1 MQQRLNHHRVFCLLL
16 AGLVCLF
23 GCDPKTTDTPVES
36 VSYAIEKPYYKGPLR
51 VKVRLS
57 DERVTLSGLLTLE
70 LSAEIKS
77 DYQVQFPAL
86 PEVLT
91 QFRIHHRDDRP
102 ETVSED
108 GMMIKSYQYRLE
120 PLELGPCEI
129 PALTFHFERKET
141 PEENSA
147 AAGTLTT
154 EPVWIEVITSLPA
167 DPNAFAIAD
176 IDEVVEMKANYF
188 WLWTALGVAFL
199 LGIGIWIGVLIR
211 PPKTTEIRRVYKSA
225 HAIAFERLKA
235 IAAENL
241 VEQGRIKEFYEKLS
255 TCLRHYIENRFQL
268 RAPEQT
274 TEEFLE
280 QLKTSDA
287 LRLEHKQQLQ
297 KFLEHSDLV
306 KFARYEPNPEQINES
321 LTMAEEFVEKTKSEE
336 HRVDVTQSQQTK
348 GEVL

>member
-1 MQQRLNHHRVFCLLL
+1 MQQRLNHYRLFCLLL

-23 GCDPKTTDTPVES
+23 GCDPKTTGTPVES
-36 VSYAIEKPYYKGPLR
+36 VTYAIEKPYYKGLLR
-51 VKVRLS
+51 VKVRVS
-57 DERVTLSGLLTLE
+57 DERVTLSDLLTLE

-86 PEVLT
+86 TEVLT
-91 QFRIHHRDDRP
+91 QFRVHHWDDRQ

-108 GMMIKSYQYRLE
+108 GMMIKSYQYQLE
-120 PLELGPCEI
+120 PLELGQCEI
-129 PALTFHFERKET
+129 PALSFHFERKET
-141 PEENSA
+141 LEENS

-154 EPVWIEVITSLPA
+154 DPVWVEVITSLTT
-167 DPNAFAIAD
+167 DPNAFVIAD
-176 IDEVVEMKANYF
+176 IDEIVEMKANYF
-188 WLWTALGVAFL
+188 WLWTGLGVAFL
-199 LGIGIWIGVLIR
+199 IGTGIWIGMLIR
-211 PPKTTEIRRVYKSA
+211 PQKTTEISRVYKLA

-255 TCLRHYIENRFQL
+255 TCLRQYIENRFQL

-280 QLKTSDA
+280 QLKISDA

-297 KFLEHSDLV
+297 KFLEHCDLV
-306 KFARYEPNPEQINES
+306 KFARYEPSHEQINES
-321 LTMAEEFVEKTKSEE
+321 LTMAEEFVEKTKSDE
-336 HRVDVTQSQQTK
+336 HQVDVTQSQQAK

>member
-1 MQQRLNHHRVFCLLL
+1 
-16 AGLVCLF
+16 
-23 GCDPKTTDTPVES
+23 
-36 VSYAIEKPYYKGPLR
+36 
-51 VKVRLS
+51 
-57 DERVTLSGLLTLE
+57 
-70 LSAEIKS
+70 
-77 DYQVQFPAL
+77 
-86 PEVLT
+86 
-91 QFRIHHRDDRP
+91 
-102 ETVSED
+102 
-108 GMMIKSYQYRLE
+108 
-120 PLELGPCEI
+120 LGPSEI

-321 LTMAEEFVEKTKSEE
+321 LTMAEEFVDKRGGALVHASLTVGHSVAVAGAASDRDALEAAGQCCHQISQCVKISAVSDFLASAVSAIAV
-336 HRVDVTQSQQTK
+336 HRTIDLHCSAGCCSGASAK
-348 GEVL
+348 RDEN

>member
-23 GCDPKTTDTPVES
+23 GCDPKTTDTPIES

-120 PLELGPCEI
+120 PLELGPSEI

-336 HRVDVTQSQQTK
+336 HRVDITQSQQTK

>member
-1 MQQRLNHHRVFCLLL
+1 MQQRLNYHRVFCLLL

-23 GCDPKTTDTPVES
+23 SCDLKTTDTPVES

-86 PEVLT
+86 AEVLT
-91 QFRIHHRDDRP
+91 QFRIYDQDDRP
-102 ETVSED
+102 ETVSEN

-336 HRVDVTQSQQTK
+336 HRVDVTQSQQIK

>member
-120 PLELGPCEI
+120 PLELGPSEI

-297 KFLEHSDLV
+297 KFLEHCDLV

>member
-1 MQQRLNHHRVFCLLL
+1 MQQRLYHHRVFCLLL
-16 AGLVCLF
+16 SGLLCLF
-23 GCDPKTTDTPVES
+23 GCDPKKTDTPDES
-36 VSYAIEKPYYKGPLR
+36 VTYAIEKPYYKGPLR
-51 VKVRLS
+51 IKVRVRDERLTLS
-57 DERVTLSGLLTLE
+57 DLLTLE

-86 PEVLT
+86 AEVLT
-91 QFRIHHRDDRP
+91 QFRIYDQDDRP
-102 ETVSED
+102 ETVSEN
-108 GMMIKSYQYRLE
+108 GIMIKSYQYRLE
-120 PLELGPCEI
+120 PLELGTCEI
-129 PALTFHFERKET
+129 PALTFHFERKVT

-147 AAGTLTT
+147 AVTLTT
-154 EPVWIEVITSLPA
+154 EPVWVEVITSLPA

-188 WLWTALGVAFL
+188 WLWTGLGVAFL
-199 LGIGIWIGVLIR
+199 LGIGVWIGVLIR
-211 PPKTTEIRRVYKSA
+211 PQKTTEIPRVYKSA
-225 HAIAFERLKA
+225 HAIAFECLKA
-235 IAAENL
+235 IATENL

-255 TCLRHYIENRFQL
+255 TCLRQYIENRFQL

-287 LRLEHKQQLQ
+287 LKLEYKQQLQ
-297 KFLEHSDLV
+297 KFLEHCDLV

-336 HRVDVTQSQQTK
+336 HRVDVTHSQQTK

>member
-102 ETVSED
+102 GTVSED

-120 PLELGPCEI
+120 PLELGPSEI

>member
-91 QFRIHHRDDRP
+91 QFRIHDQDDRP
-102 ETVSED
+102 EMVSED
-108 GMMIKSYQYRLE
+108 GMMIKSYQYQLE

-129 PALTFHFERKET
+129 PVLSFHFERKET

-154 EPVWIEVITSLPA
+154 EPVWIEIITSLPA

-188 WLWTALGVAFL
+188 WLWTGLAVAFL
-199 LGIGIWIGVLIR
+199 IGTGIWIGMLIR
-211 PPKTTEIRRVYKSA
+211 PPKTTEMRRVYKSA

-255 TCLRHYIENRFQL
+255 TCLRQYIENRIQL

-321 LTMAEEFVEKTKSEE
+321 LTMAEEFVEKTKSDE
-336 HRVDVTQSQQTK
+336 HQVDVTQSQQTK
-348 GEVL
+348 REVL

>member
-1 MQQRLNHHRVFCLLL
+1 MQQRLYHHRLFFYLL

-23 GCDPKTTDTPVES
+23 GCDPKNTDPPVES
-36 VSYAIEKPYYKGPLR
+36 VSFAIEKPYYQGPLR
-51 VKVRLS
+51 FKVRVS
-57 DERVTLSGLLTLE
+57 HERVTLSDLVTLE

-86 PEVLT
+86 AEVLT
-91 QFRIHHRDDRP
+91 QFRIYDQEDRP
-102 ETVSED
+102 ETGSEN
-108 GMMIKSYQYRLE
+108 GMMIKSYHYRLE
-120 PLELGPCEI
+120 PLEMGRCEI
-129 PALTFHFERKET
+129 PALSFHFERKEA

-147 AAGTLTT
+147 AGKLTT
-154 EPVWIEVITSLPA
+154 EPVWVEVITSLPA
-167 DPNAFAIAD
+167 DPNTFAIAD
-176 IDEVVEMKANYF
+176 IDEVVEMKANYV

-211 PPKTTEIRRVYKSA
+211 PPKTAEMRRVYKTA

-241 VEQGRIKEFYEKLS
+241 VEQGRIKEFYERLS
-255 TCLRHYIENRFQL
+255 TCLRQYIENRFQL

-287 LRLEHKQQLQ
+287 LRLEYKQQLQ
-297 KFLEHSDLV
+297 KFLENSDLV
-306 KFARYEPNPEQINES
+306 KFARYEPEPEQINES
-321 LTMAEEFVEKTKSEE
+321 MTMAEEFVEKTKSEE

>member
-1 MQQRLNHHRVFCLLL
+1 MQQRLNYHRVFCLLL

-23 GCDPKTTDTPVES
+23 GCDLKTTDTPVES

-120 PLELGPCEI
+120 PLELGPSEI

-255 TCLRHYIENRFQL
+255 TCLRQYIENRFQL

>member
-1 MQQRLNHHRVFCLLL
+1 MQQRLNYHRVFCLLL

-23 GCDPKTTDTPVES
+23 GCDLKTTDTPVES

-86 PEVLT
+86 AEVLT
-91 QFRIHHRDDRP
+91 QFRIYDQDDRP

-120 PLELGPCEI
+120 PLELGPSEI

-268 RAPEQT
+268 RAPAQT

>member
-23 GCDPKTTDTPVES
+23 GCDPKTTDTPIES

-108 GMMIKSYQYRLE
+108 GMMMKSYQYRLE
-120 PLELGPCEI
+120 PLELGPSEI

>member
-1 MQQRLNHHRVFCLLL
+1 MN
-16 AGLVCLF
+16 
-23 GCDPKTTDTPVES
+23 
-36 VSYAIEKPYYKGPLR
+36 
-51 VKVRLS
+51 
-57 DERVTLSGLLTLE
+57 
-70 LSAEIKS
+70 
-77 DYQVQFPAL
+77 
-86 PEVLT
+86 
-91 QFRIHHRDDRP
+91 
-102 ETVSED
+102 
-108 GMMIKSYQYRLE
+108 KSYQYRLE

-255 TCLRHYIENRFQL
+255 TCLRQYIENRFQL

>member
-120 PLELGPCEI
+120 PLELGPSEI

>member
-36 VSYAIEKPYYKGPLR
+36 VTYAIERPYYKGPLR

-91 QFRIHHRDDRP
+91 QFRIHDQDDRP
-102 ETVSED
+102 EMVSEE

-129 PALTFHFERKET
+129 PALSFHFERKET

-199 LGIGIWIGVLIR
+199 LGIGIWIGMLIR
-211 PPKTTEIRRVYKSA
+211 PPKMTEIRRVYKSA

-297 KFLEHSDLV
+297 KFLEHRDLV
-306 KFARYEPNPEQINES
+306 KFARYEPNPDQINES
-321 LTMAEEFVEKTKSEE
+321 LTMAEEFFEKTKSDE
-336 HRVDVTQSQQTK
+336 HQVDVTQSQQTK

>member
-16 AGLVCLF
+16 AGLVSLF

>member
-1 MQQRLNHHRVFCLLL
+1 MQPRLYHHRLFVYLL

-23 GCDPKTTDTPVES
+23 GCDPKNTDPPVES
-36 VSYAIEKPYYKGPLR
+36 VSFAIEKPYYKGPLR

-57 DERVTLSGLLTLE
+57 HERVTLSDLVTLE

-77 DYQVQFPAL
+77 DYRVQFPAL
-86 PEVLT
+86 AEVLT
-91 QFRIHHRDDRP
+91 QFRIYDQDDRP
-102 ETVSED
+102 ETVSEN
-108 GMMIKSYQYRLE
+108 GMMIKSYHYQLE

-129 PALTFHFERKET
+129 PALSFHFERKEA
-141 PEENSA
+141 PEENS

-188 WLWTALGVAFL
+188 WLWTALGVAL
-199 LGIGIWIGVLIR
+199 LWGIGIWIGVLIR
-211 PPKTTEIRRVYKSA
+211 PQKTAEMRRVYKSA

-255 TCLRHYIENRFQL
+255 TCLRQYIENRFQL

-287 LRLEHKQQLQ
+287 LRLEYKQQLQ

-306 KFARYEPNPEQINES
+306 KFARYEPEPEQINES
-321 LTMAEEFVEKTKSEE
+321 MTMAEEFVEKTKSEE